1 MERQKYSATGRKI
14 VNEAGSLSNLRI
26 LDFTGELG
34 PYAAKLYAGL
44 GADVIHIEP
53 ITGDPLRSIGPY
65 YKNQPGKERSLQYI
79 YYNAGKRGM
88 VLNLQKEQGRE
99 VFVKLC
105 KGADIL
111 FESFTPGY
119 LDGLGLSYD
128 DLSAVNPRLVQTSI
142 TPFGNFGPY
151 STYPG
156 SDLTC
161 SALGGFLYLAG
172 IANEK
177 PVRACDNQAYRMAE
191 VYAAVGSSI
200 AALFAQRTGIG
211 QFVDVS
217 CMEAVGMALETAA
230 QCWDLEGTLR
240 RGRDKEAGTATIHP
254 CEDGFVALVAIMGR
268 NKGMWEPFVQWM
280 KDEGVEE
287 WELFDNDDWIEPAY
301 RESKEAYGMFCHIF
315 ERFTMKHTKQYLY
328 DAGQTHRV
336 AISPVSN
343 GKDLLE
349 NPQLI
354 HHDFWKSFY
363 HEPVG
368 GEVVCPGAPYI
379 LGNLK
384 WRLGDNVPIFGQ
396 HTAEVLGECGYT
408 LDEIETLEKEG
419 VVYVAK
425 S

>member
-1 MERQKYSATGRKI
+1 MNK
-14 VNEAGSLSNLRI
+14 AGSLSNLRI

-53 ITGDPLRSIGPY
+53 ITGDPLRSVGPF
-65 YKNQPGKERSLQYI
+65 YKNRPGKESSLQFL
-79 YYNAGKRGM
+79 YYNAGKRGIS
-88 VLNLQKEQGRE
+88 LDLKQEKGRE
-99 VFVKLC
+99 VFVEMC

-119 LDGLGLSYD
+119 LDGLGLSYHE
-128 DLSAVNPRLVQTSI
+128 LSRVNPRLVHTSI

-151 STYPG
+151 KGYPG

-172 IANEK
+172 IENDK
-177 PVRACDNQAYRMAE
+177 PVRACDNQSYRMAE

-200 AALFAQRTGIG
+200 AALFALRTGTG

-240 RGRDKEAGTATIHP
+240 RGRGKEAGSATIHP
-254 CEDGFVALVAIMGR
+254 CKDGFVAIVAVMGR

-280 KDEGVEE
+280 KEEGVED
-287 WELFDNDDWIEPAY
+287 WELFDNDKWIDVAY
-301 RESKEAYGMFCHIF
+301 RESKQAYELFCRIF
-315 ERFTMKHTKQYLY
+315 ESYTMKHTKQYLY
-328 DAGQTHRV
+328 DTGQAHKV

-354 HHDFWKSFY
+354 HHDFWKSL
-363 HEPVG
+363 HHKPIG
-368 GEVVCPGAPYI
+368 ADVVCPGAPYAF
-379 LGNLK
+379 GSLK
-384 WRLGDNVPIFGQ
+384 WRLGDSAPAFGQ
-396 HTAEVLGECGYT
+396 HTAEVLGECGYSQKDIAA
-408 LDEIETLEKEG
+408 LAKEG
-419 VVYVAK
+419 VIHVAK

>member
-1 MERQKYSATGRKI
+1 M
-14 VNEAGSLSNLRI
+14 NEAGSLSNLRI

-53 ITGDPLRSIGPY
+53 ITGDPLRSIGPF
-65 YKNQPGKERSLQYI
+65 YKNQPGKERSLQFI

-88 VLNLQKEQGRE
+88 ALNLKNERGRE
-99 VFVKLC
+99 VFVELC
-105 KGADIL
+105 KDADIL

-119 LDGLGLSYD
+119 LDGLGLSFD
-128 DLSAVNPRLVQTSI
+128 DLSAVNPKLVQTSI

-151 STYPG
+151 SKYPG

-172 IANEK
+172 IENEK

-230 QCWDLEGTLR
+230 QCWDLEGKLR
-240 RGRDKEAGTATIHP
+240 RGRGKEAGSATIHP
-254 CEDGFVALVAIMGR
+254 CKDGFVAIVAIMGR

-280 KDEGVEE
+280 KNEGVEE
-287 WELFDNDDWIEPAY
+287 WELFDNDRWFGQAY
-301 RESKEAYGMFCHIF
+301 RESKEAYSLFCHLF

-328 DAGQTHRV
+328 DAGQAHRV
-336 AISPVSN
+336 ALSPVSN

-354 HHDFWKSFY
+354 HHDFWKNLY
-363 HEPVG
+363 HEPLG
-368 GEVVCPGAPYI
+368 GEVVCPGAPYV

-384 WRLGDNVPIFGQ
+384 WRLGDTVPMFGQ
-396 HTAEVLGECGYT
+396 HTAEVLGECGYIP
-408 LDEIETLEKEG
+408 DEIESLGKEG
-419 VVYVAK
+419 AVYVAK